1 EDMRKVYFT
10 ITLLITVL
18 LALPALVSAEA
29 VISIDP
35 AEIELP
41 DIGDTLSIDI
51 KVSGGNKVAG
61 WGFVLAFDATVLEFG
76 EAKLGDY
83 LPAGAFPV
91 PPIASAGKVN
101 YAATSLAGVALEADG
116 ILATITFNVLTQKG
130 LSISFDSADLS
141 DSAAKKIPSTTKGA
155 TVKVATS
162 PNEGD
167 KDEPPVEPVLL
178 GDGPTI
184 SVNPAEIKSPA
195 AGESLAVEVNIAG
208 GENVAGFQFTLT
220 YDETALEFVGIEI
233 GNYLPASAFPVKP
246 TVPLANPGSVPFA
259 ATAIGAK
266 AVKSSGTLAAVTFK
280 VLEAKASD
288 IGFKSVQLSD
298 PNALEIPSGTIG
310 AKIIIKEADPVIA
323 EREEGGKSLNL
334 KATIAAEGPV
344 NLQTAV
350 AKYED
355 GKVAEKG
362 TFIEYQV
369 KFGQDSALKTGG
381 IYIHTDKGNILG
393 PDGEIQAMRLV
404 EGDSKWAHNRISLD
418 PIAGEKIVAITAG
431 TKVDSAPKGLF
442 SMLVDNIQLTDGEKI
457 VEPIWLST
465 EDAEDQGD
473 LEVYG
478 EVVGVE
484 DPVLGV
490 QEDEVAVEPK
500 DKMLTSWGQIKA
512 R

>member
-1 EDMRKVYFT
+1 T
-10 ITLLITVL
+10 
-18 LALPALVSAEA
+18 
-29 VISIDP
+29 
-35 AEIELP
+35 
-41 DIGDTLSIDI
+41 
-51 KVSGGNKVAG
+51 
-61 WGFVLAFDATVLEFG
+61 
-76 EAKLGDY
+76 
-83 LPAGAFPV
+83 
-91 PPIASAGKVN
+91 
-101 YAATSLAGVALEADG
+101 
-116 ILATITFNVLTQKG
+116 
-130 LSISFDSADLS
+130 
-141 DSAAKKIPSTTKGA
+141 
-155 TVKVATS
+155 
-162 PNEGD
+162 
-167 KDEPPVEPVLL
+167 PPV
-178 GDGPTI
+178 G
-184 SVNPAEIKSPA
+184 
-195 AGESLAVEVNIAG
+195 VEFTVDVSIAG
-208 GENVAGFQFTLT
+208 GENVASFQFTLT
-220 YDETALEFVGIEI
+220 YDETALEFVEVRLGD
-233 GNYLPASAFPVKP
+233 YLPPGAFAVPVQ
-246 TVPLANPGSVPFA
+246 ADAGSILYG

-266 AVKSSGTLAAVTFK
+266 ADKPNGTLAAVTFK

-288 IGFKSVQLSD
+288 IGCRWVLLKA
-298 PNALEIPSGTIG
+298 PNGLAIPSGTVA
-310 AKIIIKEADPVIA
+310 AKIIVKEAGPVITK
-323 EREEGGKSLNL
+323 REEGGKSLNL

-350 AKYED
+350 AEYED
-355 GKVAEKG
+355 GKVAERG

-369 KFGQDSALKTGG
+369 KFGQYSALKTGG